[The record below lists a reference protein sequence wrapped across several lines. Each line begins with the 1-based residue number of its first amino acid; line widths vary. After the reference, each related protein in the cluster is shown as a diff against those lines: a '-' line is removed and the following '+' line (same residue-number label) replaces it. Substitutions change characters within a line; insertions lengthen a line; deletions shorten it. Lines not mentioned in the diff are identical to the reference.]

1 MSPARGSRTPRSG
14 EFFAPLPILALG
26 LLVVNDTVL
35 KPTFRS
41 ELTGKL
47 SDIAVCFLMP
57 LFLSELLG
65 IALAVRPTIRLWLG
79 AAVTAALYT
88 LLEVC
93 PPFTRL
99 VLDLLSAIGPAL
111 GMHRPFRMT
120 SDVTDLFCLALIPL
134 AVVYGKRRLRSGPS
148 APAPGTSLG
157 DAVLAASSAAAG
169 PWRTPRS
176 PLILLHQPLGIGLMG
191 VRRSLLVR
199 PVSA

>member
-1 MSPARGSRTPRSG
+1 
-14 EFFAPLPILALG
+14 LPILALG

-111 GMHRPFRMT
+111 GIHRPFRMT

-134 AVVYGKRRLRSGPS
+134 AVVYGRRRLRSGPGAK
-148 APAPGTSLG
+148 APRRAWGTQRWSSQSGAPRWTTF
-157 DAVLAASSAAAG
+157 AICQASS
-169 PWRTPRS
+169 RVVPR
-176 PLILLHQPLGIGLMG
+176 
-191 VRRSLLVR
+191 RADR
-199 PVSA
+199 P